1 MGRVDPELL
10 RAQPVNQQE
19 VLEQYEKF
27 IIGNYKRT
35 PVVVVRAEGS
45 YFWDL
50 QGKRYLDLFP
60 GWGCSAIGHCHPRV
74 VAAVREQVGRLIHMD
89 NTFYSL
95 EQGRLG
101 QMLSERSFGG
111 QCFFCNSGA
120 EAVEAAI
127 KLARR
132 ATPAGRYKIVTMEKS
147 FHGRT
152 FGAMSATAQSKTH
165 AGHEPLLAG
174 FVHVPFNDL
183 EAVEKAVDDE
193 TAAVMVEPVQ
203 GEGGINLPGD
213 GYLAGLRELCDRH
226 HLLLIFDEVQSGC
239 GRTGRW
245 FAHQHWSVQPD
256 IMTLAKSLGGGA
268 PIGAIVATP
277 EVAAAL
283 VPGSHASTYGG
294 NPLVVAA
301 AIAMIEAVEAEN
313 MLANAQEMGQ
323 YIRDRL
329 GQLAGRL
336 DVIAEVRGLGLMIGV
351 ELKMP
356 GATVAADALEAGLRI
371 NCTQETVL
379 RMLPAMNV
387 TRQQVDEGLA
397 ILEDVLLRAA
407 ERGVR

>member
-1 MGRVDPELL
+1 L
-10 RAQPVNQQE
+10 NSQQE
-19 VLEQYEKF
+19 VIEQYGKYV
-27 IIGNYKRT
+27 IGNYGRM

-50 QGKRYLDLFP
+50 NDKRYLDLFP
-60 GWGCSAIGHCHPRV
+60 GWGCSAIGHCHPKV

-89 NTFYSL
+89 NTFYTL

-132 ATPAGRYKIVTMEKS
+132 ATPAERYKIITMEKS

-152 FGAMSATAQSKTH
+152 YAAMSATAQSKTH
-165 AGHEPLLAG
+165 AGNQPLLAG
-174 FVHVPFNDL
+174 FAYVPFNDL
-183 EAVEKAVDDE
+183 EAVEKAIDEE
-193 TAAVMVEPVQ
+193 TAAVLVEPVQ
-203 GEGGINLPGD
+203 GEGGVNVATD

-226 HLLLIFDEVQSGC
+226 NMVLIFDEVQCGG

-245 FAHQHWSVQPD
+245 FGHQHWGIEPD

-268 PIGAIVATP
+268 PIGAIVAKP

-283 VPGSHASTYGG
+283 TPGSHASTFGA

-301 AIAMIEAVEAEN
+301 AIATIEAIEQEDL
-313 MLANAQEMGQ
+313 LANAQQMGEYARGKAQ
-323 YIRDRL
+323 ELSERCDL
-329 GQLAGRL
+329 VGPA
-336 DVIAEVRGLGLMIGV
+336 RGLGLMLGI
-351 ELKMP
+351 ELKIP
-356 GATVAADALEAGLRI
+356 GAQIVTDALEAGLRV
-371 NCTQETVL
+371 NCTQDTIL

-387 TRQQVDEGLA
+387 TREQLDEGFA
-397 ILEDVLLRAA
+397 ILEQVLCRTA
-407 ERGVR
+407 EKGVTG